1 MPIPRIHVPAP
12 LADGGEL
19 DLPAAAARH
28 VVQVLRLRPPAPLIL
43 FDGNGGEYA
52 ATLLPGGGGSR
63 VRLGARMEAE
73 RESPLALTLLQ
84 GISRGERMD
93 YTIQKA
99 VELGVQRIVPVTT
112 RRSVVRLSAER
123 AAKRLAHWQ
132 GVVVSACEQCGR
144 TRLPQLAPLQP
155 LEAALKDG
163 IRPDALRLV
172 LSPDAVAMLH
182 TVADAPAAVALLV
195 GPEGGLDE
203 AELAAAAAAGWRG
216 LRLGPRVL
224 RTETAGVVALAV
236 LQARWGDLA

>member
-1 MPIPRIHVPAP
+1 MPIPRIHVDGP
-12 LADGGEL
+12 LADGQEL

-43 FDGNGGEYA
+43 FDGSGGEYA
-52 ATLLPGGGGSR
+52 ATLLPGGSSR
-63 VRLGARMEAE
+63 VRLGARTDVE

-123 AAKRLAHWQ
+123 AAKRRAHWQ

-144 TRLPQLAPLQP
+144 ARLPQLLPLQP
-155 LEAALKDG
+155 HEVALHDG
-163 IRPDALRLV
+163 APPEALRFV
-172 LSPDAVAMLH
+172 LAPEATTTLH
-182 TVADAPAAVALLV
+182 AIAETPSAVALLV
-195 GPEGGLDE
+195 GPEGGLDDS
-203 AELAAAAAAGWRG
+203 ELTAAAAAGWRG
-216 LRLGPRVL
+216 IRLGPRVL
-224 RTETAGVVALAV
+224 RTETAGAAALAV

>member
-1 MPIPRIHVPAP
+1 MPIPRLHVPGP
-12 LADGGEL
+12 LADGQEL

-28 VVQVLRLRPPAPLIL
+28 VVQVLRLRPPAPLIV
-43 FDGNGGEYA
+43 FDGNGAEHA
-52 ATLLPGGGGSR
+52 ATLLPAGDSSR
-63 VRLGARMEAE
+63 VRVGARTAAE

-112 RRSVVRLSAER
+112 RHSVVRLSAER

-144 TRLPQLAPLQP
+144 TRLPQLAPP
-155 LEAALKDG
+155 LPLAAAL
-163 IRPDALRLV
+163 RAEASLHALRLV
-172 LSPDAVAMLH
+172 LAPDAAATLH
-182 TVADAPAAVALLV
+182 TFADAPAAAALLV
-195 GPEGGLDE
+195 GPEGGLDA
-203 AELAAAAAAGWRG
+203 AELTAAAAAGWHSI
-216 LRLGPRVL
+216 RLGPRVL